1 MPNIRER
8 RVMMEL
14 KRLNKEKESGIL
26 PPGWE
31 VEPKSEEDLYVWK
44 AVIPGARDTPYEYG
58 LFEVEIKIGEKYP
71 MKNPDCKF
79 VTPIYHPNVGSDGC
93 ICVDI
98 LGSAWSPANSIK
110 TLLISLQL
118 LMECPEPDDPM
129 ESEIA
134 RIYKND
140 REEFNKKCKQ
150 HIRDNGVINPH
161 FVDPDAVEEEKKE
174 EPKAEKDKSEEVT
187 TEEQNA
193 SPENATGNTI
203 ENATSTEIAISTE
216 TATTTETQTST
227 ETETITETVTSTENS
242 ITTEN
247 ATSSDN
253 ATTTENATASENASA
268 TENATVATPALVKSE
283 STVSTKPALSRR
295 QSSVYEMLEQHSNE
309 IEKMD
314 SIHAEM
320 VNEANDDDAFDLP
333 VAEVTTDIS
342 ALNIAQRSASI
353 ENISVE

>member
-71 MKNPDCKF
+71 MKNPECKF
-79 VTPIYHPNVGSDGC
+79 ITPIYHPNVGSDGC

-140 REEFNKKCKQ
+140 RAEFNKKCKQ
-150 HIRDNGVINPH
+150 HIKDNGVINPH

-174 EPKAEKDKSEEVT
+174 EPKAEEVKSEEVT

-193 SPENATGNTI
+193 SPENVAGNTTASVEENTAST
-203 ENATSTEIAISTE
+203 ENATSME

-227 ETETITETVTSTENS
+227 ETETITETENS

-253 ATTTENATASENASA
+253 ATTIENASASENATA
-268 TENATVATPALVKSE
+268 TENSTVATPALVKSE

-320 VNEANDDDAFDLP
+320 VNETNDDDAFDLP
-333 VAEVTTDIS
+333 VAEVATDIS
-342 ALNIAQRSASI
+342 ALNIAQRSPSI
-353 ENISVE
+353 ENISAE